1 MGDLFTPGLPR
12 TPLILLDGYMLE
24 VTATGMGVFVPQ
36 VMVFNQQI
44 LLS

>member
-24 VTATGMGVFVPQ
+24 VTAMFFFVPQ